1 MRQDIGAATKL
12 AARLQRL
19 ISMSLSLSS
28 AASSS
33 SDGLCLPVPGRR
45 EQSAQHAGALTSH
58 RLPSHRLPSHSL
70 PSHHLTS
77 HQRSFCVFTQAPAW
91 PRRSAAPCG
100 STTQTRACHLRQ
112 HHQQARCRPL
122 AALLARRAEVPGRR
136 RVLHRHARLRVHAQP
151 HLRPRLLH
159 CCRAPR
165 ASACRRQIA
174 RPRAVTRRGPHALRR
189 HQWAHLLQQAR
200 RARLWPPPP
209 ALDCVFLFQ
218 VVESSPPSTPSS

>member
-77 HQRSFCVFTQAPAW
+77 HQRSFCVFTQAPAC
-91 PRRSAAPCG
+91 SA
-100 STTQTRACHLRQ
+100 SRHY
-112 HHQQARCRPL
+112 
-122 AALLARRAEVPGRR
+122 LLAFFVYWNFDAIVTGCACTRSRA
-136 RVLHRHARLRVHAQP
+136 
-151 HLRPRLLH
+151 
-159 CCRAPR
+159 
-165 ASACRRQIA
+165 
-174 RPRAVTRRGPHALRR
+174 
-189 HQWAHLLQQAR
+189 
-200 RARLWPPPP
+200 
-209 ALDCVFLFQ
+209 
-218 VVESSPPSTPSS
+218 